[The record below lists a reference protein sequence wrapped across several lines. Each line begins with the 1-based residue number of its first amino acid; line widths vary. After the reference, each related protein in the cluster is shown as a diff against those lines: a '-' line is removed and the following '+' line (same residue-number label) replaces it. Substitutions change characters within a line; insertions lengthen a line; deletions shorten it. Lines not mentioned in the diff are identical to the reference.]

1 MTAATN
7 PDFFPRTLIYIRII
21 HSQVDMGA
29 FSKSVRRVALEKF
42 GEAAWKRKVNLIEE
56 MWQEIEKFI
65 KKLSLS
71 YEKVR
76 LYQDGLPVCGRE
88 DEIVSEVAK
97 AGSWNYRLLLHL
109 MKKGATIMGTE
120 SPELLVEEYEQTKQ
134 ILAEGDV
141 SQADQNKSH
150 PQAPGESLLDRR
162 DQYIA
167 DRIHSTLQS
176 GETGILFLGMLHSLE
191 KRLPKDMQVV
201 IYPPNQIPNGRGGR

>member
-1 MTAATN
+1 MTAETN
-7 PDFFPRTLIYIRII
+7 PDFVSRTLIYIRII

-29 FSKSVRRVALEKF
+29 FSNSLRRVALEKF
-42 GEAAWKRKVNLIEE
+42 GEAAWKRKVNRIEE
-56 MWQEIEKFI
+56 MWKETEKFI
-65 KKLSLS
+65 QSLSLS

-88 DEIVSEVAK
+88 DEIVSEVAR
-97 AGSWNYRLLLHL
+97 AGGWNYRLLLHL

-120 SPELLVEEYEQTKQ
+120 SPELLVEEYELMKEV
-134 ILAEGDV
+134 LAEGDA
-141 SQADQNKSH
+141 SREDRNE
-150 PQAPGESLLDRR
+150 PQPKALSESLLERR
-162 DQYIA
+162 DQFMA